1 MERGDAS
8 SGRPPALIVRVE
20 VAVGML
26 MELRGWDSSTARA
39 HLIAAAGRA
48 DTPVEKVATAL
59 LVLYD
64 EPR

>member
-8 SGRPPALIVRVE
+8 SGRQATLIARVE

-26 MELRGWDSSTARA
+26 MELRDSSTARA
-39 HLIAAAGRA
+39 HPNAAAHRA
-48 DTPVEKVATAL
+48 ETPVEKVATAL

>member
-1 MERGDAS
+1 MERGDAP
-8 SGRPPALIVRVE
+8 SGRQATFIARVE

-39 HLIAAAGRA
+39 HLILAAQRA
-48 DTPVEKVATAL
+48 ETPVAQVATAL
-59 LVLYD
+59 LVLYE